1 MLAYLANAGAACP
14 DRPTSILEEHGHD
27 LVGLAAAPQAVAVP
41 VLALAGLDRRAGP
54 GRAADAPCVHRSGLA
69 ACIRGLGATSTVPTM
84 RGEWTATSVAGNL
97 YDAYER
103 SDLPAVLMY
112 ACSRCSSGLFFG
124 APLVSREVE
133 QGTHR
138 LVWTQD
144 VTRLRWALVKF
155 GLVAAGTTVV
165 ATAYA
170 LLTTWWLVPLTH
182 ADPNNGRFN
191 FPFFDLYGIAP
202 VGYTLFAV
210 ALGIFAGTISRNM
223 LPAMAITLVCS
234 SALGRRGIC
243 GARPR
248 FQAPLQRTFPV
259 ASDVAP
265 NRSLGDWILSHGI
278 YDGAGTLIASDTI
291 GVCHASEVDVC
302 GGPDRFNVW
311 TYQPGDRFWLFQYL
325 ETWLY
330 VFLAA
335 ILMLLAVWRVRRR
348 IS

>member
-1 MLAYLANAGAACP
+1 MMWLAWRQHRKQVLFAVVAFA
-14 DRPTSILEEHGHD
+14 
-27 LVGLAAAPQAVAVP
+27 GLAA
-41 VLALAGLDRRAGP
+41 VLGATGWQM
-54 GRAADAPCVHRSGLA
+54 HRTFVDTGLA
-69 ACIRGLGATSTVPTM
+69 ACLRDLGTTATVPTS
-84 RGEWTATSVAGNL
+84 AAVACEGAAEDL
-97 YDAYER
+97 YNAYGGWI
-103 SDLPAVLMY
+103 LPAVLLV
-112 ACSRCSSGLFFG
+112 CLPLFVGLFFG

-133 QGTHR
+133 RGTHR

-155 GLVAAGTTVV
+155 GLVAAGATVF
-165 ATAYA
+165 ATGYA

-210 ALGIFAGTISRNM
+210 ALGIFAGTVSRTM
-223 LPAMAITLVCS
+223 LPAMAITLVAFL
-234 SALGRRGIC
+234 SARVAVTVLV
-243 GARPR
+243 RPR
-248 FQAPLQRTFPV
+248 FQTPLQRTFPV

-278 YDGAGTLIASDTI
+278 YDGAGTLIAADTV
-291 GVCHASEVDVC
+291 GVCHASESDIC

-325 ETWLY
+325 EAGLY
-330 VFLAA
+330 VLLAA
-335 ILMLLAVWRVRRR
+335 ILILLALWRVRRR